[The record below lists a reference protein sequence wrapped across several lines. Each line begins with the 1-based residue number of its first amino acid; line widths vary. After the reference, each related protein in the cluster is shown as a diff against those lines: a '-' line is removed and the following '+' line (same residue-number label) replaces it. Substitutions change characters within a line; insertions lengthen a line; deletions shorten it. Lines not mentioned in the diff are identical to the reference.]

1 MKDLRTEF
9 KAKIN
14 CSFKYTYTNSNWT
27 VNCPKYLLNFLI
39 KIYRQALRYQM
50 NDKIISLEIKLE
62 EKRHEIELQKIEY
75 LKLEEEIQNQKRLDD
90 LYKQKKA
97 LLLDTFV

>member
-1 MKDLRTEF
+1 M
-9 KAKIN
+9 
-14 CSFKYTYTNSNWT
+14 YTYTNSNWT

-39 KIYRQALRYQM
+39 KIYKQDLRFQM

-62 EKRHEIELQKIEY
+62 EKRHEIELQKIDY
-75 LKLEEEIQNQKRLDD
+75 IKLVEDIQNQKRLDD

-97 LLLDTFV
+97 MLLDNFV

>member
-1 MKDLRTEF
+1 
-9 KAKIN
+9 
-14 CSFKYTYTNSNWT
+14 
-27 VNCPKYLLNFLI
+27 
-39 KIYRQALRYQM
+39 M

-75 LKLEEEIQNQKRLDD
+75 FKLEEGIQNQKRLDD

-97 LLLDTFV
+97 LLLDNFT

>member
-1 MKDLRTEF
+1 M
-9 KAKIN
+9 
-14 CSFKYTYTNSNWT
+14 
-27 VNCPKYLLNFLI
+27 NFLI
-39 KIYRQALRYQM
+39 KIYKQDLRFQM

-75 LKLEEEIQNQKRLDD
+75 LKLVEEIQNQKRLDA

>member
-1 MKDLRTEF
+1 MEDLRTEF
-9 KAKIN
+9 QAKNN
-14 CSFKYTYTNSNWT
+14 CSLEYTLTNT
-27 VNCPKYLLNFLI
+27 KTTPKFVNEFLI
-39 KIYRQALRYQM
+39 KIYRQDLRCQM

-75 LKLEEEIQNQKRLDD
+75 FKLVEEIQNQKRLDD

-97 LLLDTFV
+97 LLLDNFT

>member
-1 MKDLRTEF
+1 MICLNNSKLIT
-9 KAKIN
+9 
-14 CSFKYTYTNSNWT
+14 SKYE
-27 VNCPKYLLNFLI
+27 YLYFSIGIKSLMNFLI
-39 KIYRQALRYQM
+39 KIYRQDLRYQM

-75 LKLEEEIQNQKRLDD
+75 LKLVEEIQNQKRLDD

-97 LLLDTFV
+97 ILLDTFV

>member
-1 MKDLRTEF
+1 M
-9 KAKIN
+9 
-14 CSFKYTYTNSNWT
+14 
-27 VNCPKYLLNFLI
+27 NFLI
-39 KIYRQALRYQM
+39 KIYKQDLRDQM

-75 LKLEEEIQNQKRLDD
+75 LKLVEEIQNQKRLDD
-90 LYKQKKA
+90 LYKRKKV

>member
-1 MKDLRTEF
+1 MKIYEQNSKQKSTIRLSTLIRTQ
-9 KAKIN
+9 IGQ
-14 CSFKYTYTNSNWT
+14 ST
-27 VNCPKYLLNFLI
+27 VQKYLQYFLI
-39 KIYRQALRYQM
+39 KIYRQDLRYQM

-75 LKLEEEIQNQKRLDD
+75 FKLEEEIRTQKRLDD

-97 LLLDTFV
+97 LLLDNFV